1 MAVALPDRTDRVLR
15 DERIGRQEDMF
26 MLDGLAD
33 QHAVERVLMERRQL
47 IQIQRSALFKG
58 QGSDAV
64 TLALRRDKT
73 LGRLR

>member
-1 MAVALPDRTDRVLR
+1 
-15 DERIGRQEDMF
+15 

-47 IQIQRSALFKG
+47 IQVQRSALFKG
-58 QGSDAV
+58 QRSDAV